1 MTTSTYLGIATA
13 ILFLFF
19 FLAGIVIGWLLGKQ
33 KERKDWNKLI
43 AQGKIPKPKNY
54 VNFEESYY
62 NDYY

>member
-13 ILFLFF
+13 ILCLFF
-19 FLAGIVIGWLLGKQ
+19 FFSGIVIGWLLGKY

-43 AQGKIPKPKNY
+43 KQGKIPKPKNY

-62 NDYY
+62 NDY